1 MAQPV
6 HPKNV
11 LEKAEA
17 RPDEILV
24 GEVMQVIVPYEAQL
38 HHVRRH
44 RLVRCFLIFYVT
56 FA

>member
-1 MAQPV
+1 V

-24 GEVMQVIVPYEAQL
+24 GEVTQVIVPYEAQL